1 MKTGFFKKIGTA
13 FVLTPALL
21 VATLPAGAQELH
33 RRGDDHDRGRYQQR
47 YDNRGYDNRGYD
59 RRDYDRRDYDRHDYD
74 RHDYDRRDYDHD
86 RYRGGGYSYYG
97 APAGYVTYQPGYSN
111 GYYVHDDGIGP
122 GKGAAIGAVSGVILG
137 ALVGGGK
144 GAVIG
149 GAAGAGVG
157 AVAGQ
162 AAQDNRRSRYG
173 YGY

>member
-21 VATLPAGAQELH
+21 VTTLPAGAQELH
-33 RRGDDHDRGRYQQR
+33 RRGDDHDRGRYQQQ
-47 YDNRGYDNRGYD
+47 YD
-59 RRDYDRRDYDRHDYD
+59 RRDYRGDYD
-74 RHDYDRRDYDHD
+74 RHDYDRRDYDRRDHDHD
-86 RYRGGGYSYYG
+86 RYRGGGYGYYG

-122 GKGAAIGAVSGVILG
+122 GKGAAIGAVGGAILG

-173 YGY
+173 YYGY

>member
-21 VATLPAGAQELH
+21 VATLPAGAQEWRHDNGYH
-33 RRGDDHDRGRYQQR
+33 RGYQQQ
-47 YDNRGYDNRGYD
+47 YD
-59 RRDYDRRDYDRHDYD
+59 RRDYRGGYDRRDYD

>member
-1 MKTGFFKKIGTA
+1 MTTGSLKKIGTT
-13 FVLTPALL
+13 FLLTPALL

-33 RRGDDHDRGRYQQR
+33 RRGDDQDRGRYQQR
-47 YDNRGYDNRGYD
+47 YDGRDYRGYDGRDSRGG
-59 RRDYDRRDYDRHDYD
+59 YDRRDYDRHDYD
-74 RHDYDRRDYDHD
+74 RRDHDHD
-86 RYRGGGYSYYG
+86 RYRGGGYGYYG

-111 GYYVHDDGIGP
+111 GHYVHDDGIGP
-122 GKGAAIGAVSGVILG
+122 GKGAAIGAVGGAILG

>member
-1 MKTGFFKKIGTA
+1 MKTGSLKKIGTA

-33 RRGDDHDRGRYQQR
+33 RRGDDHDRGRYQQQ
-47 YDNRGYDNRGYD
+47 YYRGD
-59 RRDYDRRDYDRHDYD
+59 HDS
-74 RHDYDRRDYDHD
+74 RDYDRRDYDHD
-86 RYRGGGYSYYG
+86 RYRGGYGYYG

-111 GYYVHDDGIGP
+111 GSYVHDDGIGP
-122 GKGAAIGAVSGVILG
+122 GKGAAIGAVGGAILG

>member
-33 RRGDDHDRGRYQQR
+33 RRGDDHDRGRYQQQ
-47 YDNRGYDNRGYD
+47 YDRRDYRGDRD
-59 RRDYDRRDYDRHDYD
+59 RRDYDRRDY
-74 RHDYDRRDYDHD
+74 
-86 RYRGGGYSYYG
+86 RGGYGYYG

-122 GKGAAIGAVSGVILG
+122 GKGAAIGAVGGAILG

>member
-59 RRDYDRRDYDRHDYD
+59 RRDYRDH
-74 RHDYDRRDYDHD
+74 DHD
-86 RYRGGGYSYYG
+86 RYRGGYGYTTY
-97 APAGYVTYQPGYSN
+97 APVYSSGYSN

>member
-21 VATLPAGAQELH
+21 IATLPAGAQELH
-33 RRGDDHDRGRYQQR
+33 RRGDDHDRGRTQQR
-47 YDNRGYDNRGYD
+47 YDNRDPHRDYRPVYRGYD
-59 RRDYDRRDYDRHDYD
+59 HDG
-74 RHDYDRRDYDHD
+74 
-86 RYRGGGYSYYG
+86 YRGGYGYTTY
-97 APAGYVTYQPGYSN
+97 APAPVYNT

-122 GKGAAIGAVSGVILG
+122 GKGAAIGAVGGAILG

-157 AVAGQ
+157 AIAGQ
-162 AAQDNRRSRYG
+162 AAQDNRRAQFG